1 MVTAAARRRIEFAGN
16 EGVDMWVILLE
27 VALALADELLV
38 NGPTGLAA
46 AKEIIFRSSD
56 WTEEEAWREQMPIA
70 RRALESEDR
79 SEGLK
84 AFAEKRKPVWKG
96 R

>member
-1 MVTAAARRRIEFAGN
+1 VAFA
-16 EGVDMWVILLE
+16 ER
-27 VALALADELLV
+27 LLV

-46 AKEIIFRSSD
+46 AKEIIFQSTN
-56 WTEEEAWREQMPIA
+56 WTEEEAWPDQMSIA
-70 RRALESEDR
+70 RVAFSSEDR
-79 SEGLK
+79 TEGLK